1 MGQPVDAN
9 GRSILHKGHGMTHTC
24 AVPDVCKTPS
34 PGGPIPIPYVN
45 VAMDSNLTDGADSVK
60 IEGNPLANV
69 SSKIATSVGDEP
81 GTAGGIIS
89 SKFKGTVTWK
99 MGSLDVKAEGK
110 SVVRF
115 LDNALHNGNSFN
127 SAFINVGQTGFAY
140 ADDFTQKC
148 EICQHEAPEH
158 RIFATRNAAKLCA
171 ELIEAL
177 KKALQDAPDD
187 KKAEYAHPDGAGGF
201 RGYMVGV
208 MVCDKD
214 ESFAAMS
221 GPGTLPG
228 FEKVARD
235 TCGHTPVSGGIV
247 QPAEFAGAN
256 QATANAAGAALTPAF
271 KRTEVDAAI
280 RRINQKRGNGYK
292 GYNIPGNCA
301 GAKLLARAP
310 AASHKP
316 VAMTEAFFL
325 GWAGKYT
332 YLETHRTE
340 EQLASYSR
348 SWINKLKRGKQA
360 KRSNEAR
367 DFTDASPVVVSC
379 HSCQELLYLTM
390 CPERNCP

>member
-34 PGGPIPIPYVN
+34 PGGPIPIPYIN
-45 VAMDSNLTDGADSVK
+45 VAMDSNLTDGAESVK
-60 IEGNPLANV
+60 IEGNPVANV
-69 SSKIATSVGDEP
+69 SSKISTSVGDEP
-81 GTAGGIIS
+81 GTVGGLIS

-148 EICQHEAPEH
+148 EICQREAPEH
-158 RIFATRNAAKLCA
+158 RIYATRNAARLCA

-177 KKALQDAPDD
+177 KKALEDAPANR
-187 KKAEYAHPDGAGGF
+187 KAEYAFPDGAGGF

-208 MVCDKD
+208 MVCQTDQ
-214 ESFAAMS
+214 SFAAMS
-221 GPGTLPG
+221 GAQTLPG
-228 FEKVARD
+228 FQRIATD
-235 TCGHTPVSGGIV
+235 CGHTPVPGGIV
-247 QPAEFAGAN
+247 QPPEFSAAN
-256 QATANAAGAALTPAF
+256 QAASNAAGTPLTAGF
-271 KRTEVDAAI
+271 KLEQVEAAI
-280 RRINQKRGNGYK
+280 KRINRKRGTGSK
-292 GYNIPGNCA
+292 GYNVPGNCA

-310 AASHKP
+310 AAPHKP

-325 GWAGKYT
+325 AWTGQYS
-332 YLETHRTE
+332 YLETLRTP
-340 EQLASYSR
+340 EQLGSYSR
-348 SWINKLKRGKQA
+348 SWINKLRRGK
-360 KRSNEAR
+360 SAR
-367 DFTDASPVVVSC
+367 RREPREFTTADQVVVSC